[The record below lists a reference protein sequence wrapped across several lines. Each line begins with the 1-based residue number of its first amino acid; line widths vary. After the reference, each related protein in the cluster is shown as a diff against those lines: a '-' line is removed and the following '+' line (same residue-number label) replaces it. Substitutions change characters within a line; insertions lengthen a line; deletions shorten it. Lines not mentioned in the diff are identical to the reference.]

1 MRFTK
6 NKVKNL
12 YIGSDIKLS
21 NAWNYQVFNQNTLI
35 GEIIVSKL
43 NIWILHKNEVYY
55 IERDLPI
62 KDLNKQ
68 VEYGTY
74 TIKEYGSTGI
84 MIKEMELNFMDAH
97 YQFIRDTSEHP
108 FHLLKK
114 DSWGHFN
121 FKLLGNEGNA
131 SYAFNIQQS
140 VFDLILVQ
148 NPFISRVVNGE
159 IMVNNLNN
167 LEVLVGLMLVEKALF
182 RYGQGSNNISSIN
195 S

>member
-35 GEIIVSKL
+35 GEIIVSKC

-68 VEYGTY
+68 EK
-74 TIKEYGSTGI
+74 IKI
-84 MIKEMELNFMDAH
+84 N
-97 YQFIRDTSEHP
+97 
-108 FHLLKK
+108 LL
-114 DSWGHFN
+114 
-121 FKLLGNEGNA
+121 L
-131 SYAFNIQQS
+131 
-140 VFDLILVQ
+140 
-148 NPFISRVVNGE
+148 
-159 IMVNNLNN
+159 
-167 LEVLVGLMLVEKALF
+167 
-182 RYGQGSNNISSIN
+182 
-195 S
+195 